1 MSDKSWDLEE
11 DEINEFND
19 IDEDEPVHSNKP
31 TI

>member
-1 MSDKSWDLEE
+1 LSDKSWDLEE

-19 IDEDEPVHSNKP
+19 IDEDEPVANNKP